1 MSAPPAVPTAQ
12 KVTILS
18 ASERITAGQEAIAAF
33 KSSISN
39 FLTAAKEMSG
49 KSAAFVVGTILNT
62 PQDVK
67 AIGAGISKAYAAAKE
82 HVHEHFE
89 RRRIERLEKMENKL
103 VQDISKKIQG
113 AEILPE
119 TKMSLLTDLRAA
131 IAKGHQAIEAAKASD
146 WKLTKE
152 EAKALQDDVTRSLT
166 AVKEQVATVIAQA
179 KEEKRQSEAA
189 ELNAKRYADLEKEM
203 QELANAKLEAEK
215 KKAQA
220 AESIAHPFSQA
231 TESKTPKG

>member
-67 AIGAGISKAYAAAKE
+67 AIGAGISNAYAAAKE

-146 WKLTKE
+146 GKLTKE
-152 EAKALQDDVTRSLT
+152 EAKALQDDVTQSLN

-215 KKAQA
+215 RKAQA